1 MELADGH
8 EAQDVCG
15 VVCVRGI
22 SAAQRDPSSATRS
35 VVIVVARSVRE
46 CAAGLSIVRFLDVPL
61 YERMQFM

>member
-22 SAAQRDPSSATRS
+22 SEAHRNPSSTPS
-35 VVIVVARSVRE
+35 CE
-46 CAAGLSIVRFLDVPL
+46 LSIRILRHVRL
-61 YERMQFM
+61 